1 MRKEKSHMTRL
12 ETIIAVNDV
21 TKSSKWY
28 QDLLNLKS
36 NHGGDSF
43 EMLADKNGNVIL
55 CLHKWG
61 EHEHPT
67 MKDPNVAVGNG
78 LILYFKISNLN
89 EVWSNAIKL
98 NLDIEQEPHLNENS
112 GQQQF
117 ILRDLDSYYLIISE

>member
-1 MRKEKSHMTRL
+1 MTRL
-12 ETIIAVNDV
+12 ETIIAVKDV
-21 TKSSKWY
+21 AKSSKWY

-43 EMLADKNGNVIL
+43 EMLANENGTVIL
-55 CLHKWG
+55 CLHRWD
-61 EHEHPT
+61 EHDHPT

-78 LILYFKISNLN
+78 LILYFRVSDLK
-89 EVWSNAIKL
+89 EVWGKATL
-98 NLDIEQEPHLNENS
+98 LYLDIEQEPHLNENS